1 MVEYDYLV
9 DSYSCLKKHLLYIL
23 NVMVDAEE
31 YFAEYYLKLEAN
43 SDNPDSK
50 KSDNSILEDE
60 AFYKRHGFLNIHYDG
75 EFY

>member
-1 MVEYDYLV
+1 
-9 DSYSCLKKHLLYIL
+9 
-23 NVMVDAEE
+23 MVDAEE

-60 AFYKRHGFLNIHYDG
+60 AFYKRHGFHNIHYDG